1 MKIKVICQQC
11 FHKGYLSESNLFE
24 KIILQESTLYHF
36 RCKHQHDNLVLLQA
50 FKFEIL
56 FESGLC
62 AINDKYY
69 LEAVLSLTASLERFY
84 EFAIKILSTGNGLSF
99 DDFEKLYKQI
109 SNQSERQLGAF
120 LFLYSYVY
128 KQLPELLDN
137 RYVKFRNQVV
147 HKGYLPSEEE
157 VIDYAKE
164 IYKNIKYYYIQL
176 RQNYKGPFLSKVKK
190 TSVVLDSFGDSAV
203 NLGVW
208 VWVPVMT
215 KSSSLSSVREHIYNA
230 FNEHGISI
238 PFPQQD
244 LYVKEFPGGAP
255 VQGT

>member
-1 MKIKVICQQC
+1 MKVEVGISYGTDV
-11 FHKGYLSESNLFE
+11 ERAR
-24 KIILQESTLYHF
+24 KIILETLAT
-36 RCKHQHDNLVLLQA
+36 L
-50 FKFEIL
+50 
-56 FESGLC
+56 
-62 AINDKYY
+62 
-69 LEAVLSLTASLERFY
+69 
-84 EFAIKILSTGNGLSF
+84 
-99 DDFEKLYKQI
+99 
-109 SNQSERQLGAF
+109 
-120 LFLYSYVY
+120 
-128 KQLPELLDN
+128 
-137 RYVKFRNQVV
+137 
-147 HKGYLPSEEE
+147 
-157 VIDYAKE
+157 
-164 IYKNIKYYYIQL
+164 
-176 RQNYKGPFLSKVKK
+176 PFLSKVKK